1 MGSILERAE
10 AVINGFD
17 KNFIPSHCLQEQ
29 LAALKEKLW
38 QSQQQ
43 YADTVQP
50 MDDDDL
56 DEVQNGKIDPTL

>member
-1 MGSILERAE
+1 MT
-10 AVINGFD
+10 FD

>member
-1 MGSILERAE
+1 MSHKP
-10 AVINGFD
+10 FD
-17 KNFIPSHCLQEQ
+17 KNFIPSHTLQEQ
-29 LAALKEKLW
+29 IAALKEKLW

-56 DEVQNGKIDPTL
+56 DEVPTTEERSKP